1 MIPARGQGQG
11 RFRGEAEALVLTGTP
26 GCAKHCPEPGC
37 CVDAAPQEGTL
48 PPRGPEDAEVAE
60 VTGATG
66 ARGQA
71 SRACLVAAGSEQVV
85 SKGIIGFYSALF
97 KKKGQAI
104 ELCRLIRLN

>member
-1 MIPARGQGQG
+1 MPSTAQS
-11 RFRGEAEALVLTGTP
+11 L
-26 GCAKHCPEPGC
+26 
-37 CVDAAPQEGTL
+37 DAVWMQPLRKAPS
-48 PPRGPEDAEVAE
+48 PPRGPEEAEVAE